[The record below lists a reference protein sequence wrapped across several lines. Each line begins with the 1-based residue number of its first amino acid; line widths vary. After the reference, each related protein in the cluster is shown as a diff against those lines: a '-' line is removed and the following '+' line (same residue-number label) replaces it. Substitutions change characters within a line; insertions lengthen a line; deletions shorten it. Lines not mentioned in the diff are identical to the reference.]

1 MTIEHSKTTH
11 SIYTSSPFECVEY
24 SFAGST
30 IYYYKEDKLWNM
42 EYLLTYRLLNKNYFP
57 RKAFQLNAIVRY

>member
-1 MTIEHSKTTH
+1 MPFLENNIYSTDAKLINIGHSKTTH

-42 EYLLTYRLLNKNYFP
+42 EYLLT
-57 RKAFQLNAIVRY
+57 